1 MSEVI
6 VITSGKG
13 GVGKTTTT
21 ASLGVGLAM
30 RGNKVAVIDV
40 DTGLRNLDL
49 LLGLE
54 NRIMYDLVDVT
65 SGRIPYKKALVRH
78 RKYETLFL
86 LPTSQ
91 VKNKKDIDPLKVI
104 ELCKEMIKEFDY
116 ILLDC
121 PAGIEEGFQTA
132 INAAKRAII
141 VTTPEITAVIGELG
155 RAGKDD
161 IKLIVTRLRPKMIE
175 EGNMLDMVD
184 INEILAIECI
194 GQVPEDEMVI
204 KATNRG
210 EPVITMDN
218 SLAGQAYKNI
228 VGRLCGESI
237 PFLEVPKEGFFARL
251 KKLFGLL

>member
-1 MSEVI
+1 
-6 VITSGKG
+6 
-13 GVGKTTTT
+13 
-21 ASLGVGLAM
+21 M

-116 ILLDC
+116 ILSGKLRFAYEDH
-121 PAGIEEGFQTA
+121 IEELEPGDTLLYDSSRGHGMIA
-132 INAAKRAII
+132 I
-141 VTTPEITAVIGELG
+141 G
-155 RAGKDD
+155 
-161 IKLIVTRLRPKMIE
+161 
-175 EGNMLDMVD
+175 
-184 INEILAIECI
+184 
-194 GQVPEDEMVI
+194 
-204 KATNRG
+204 G
-210 EPVITMDN
+210 EPCTF
-218 SLAGQAYKNI
+218 LALVMKP
-228 VGRLCGESI
+228 REESI
-237 PFLEVPKEGFFARL
+237 S
-251 KKLFGLL
+251 